1 MKGYIEID
9 RELCKGC
16 EMCVLFCPKKS
27 ISVSDKL
34 NASGYIP
41 VTFDDGSECNGCAVC
56 ATVCP
61 EVAIEVYRG

>member
-9 RELCKGC
+9 REVCKGC
-16 EMCVLFCPKKS
+16 EMCILFCPKKS
-27 ISVSDKL
+27 ISVSSTL

-41 VTFDDGSECNGCAVC
+41 VTFNDGGECNGCAIC